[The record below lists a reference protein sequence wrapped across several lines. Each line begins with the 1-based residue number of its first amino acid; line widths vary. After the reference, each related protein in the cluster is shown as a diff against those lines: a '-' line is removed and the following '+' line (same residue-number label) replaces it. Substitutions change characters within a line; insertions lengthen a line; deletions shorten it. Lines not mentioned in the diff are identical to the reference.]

1 MTTNHTRGFGIAV
14 VIAFAL
20 CETQPALALGP
31 NEALG
36 GRYSVNAMAYFRLP
50 LGPSRAEQHRTR
62 SFGITVKGEFAHPAY
77 EREKGAY
84 VTSANVD
91 LMNFRFGKNGKVS
104 GFDVGGLHASG
115 DKPYSDAGTDRSAI
129 TGK

>member
-1 MTTNHTRGFGIAV
+1 MTTNHTRAFAIAA

-20 CETQPALALGP
+20 CETQAALALGP
-31 NEALG
+31 SEALG

-50 LGPSRAEQHRTR
+50 LGPKPEQHRTT

-77 EREKGAY
+77 ERERGAD
-84 VTSANVD
+84 VTSASVD
-91 LMNFRFGKNGKVS
+91 LMNFRFGKNGKVR

-115 DKPYSDAGTDRSAI
+115 DKPYLNSDTDRREL

>member
-1 MTTNHTRGFGIAV
+1 MTTNHTRAFAIAA

-50 LGPSRAEQHRTR
+50 LGPSRAEQHHTTY
-62 SFGITVKGEFAHPAY
+62 FGITVKGEFARPAY
-77 EREKGAY
+77 EREREAD
-84 VTSANVD
+84 VISANVD

-104 GFDVGGLHASG
+104 GFDVGGLHVSG
-115 DKPYSDAGTDRSAI
+115 DKPYSNTGTDRREF